1 MMILDVILWLLILA
15 AFVLAFIG
23 LIKPVIPA
31 IPVLWVGFLIY
42 QFGINGSTLSW
53 IFWTAMIVLTIFI
66 FVSDLWLNRYF
77 VNRFGGTKKGEWAA
91 LIGVLVGAFVLP
103 PFGVIV
109 VPFIAVVIVEM
120 MQSKNIT
127 QAVKASFGSLVA
139 FFSSAVMQA
148 VLMFVMIIWFFI
160 DALLIN

>member
-1 MMILDVILWLLILA
+1 MSDVIFLVLILA

-42 QFGINGSTLSW
+42 QFGINGATLSW
-53 IFWTAMIVLTIFI
+53 VFWTAMIVLTIFI

-103 PFGVIV
+103 PFGVII
-109 VPFIAVVIVEM
+109 VPFIAVIIVEM
-120 MQSKNIT
+120 VQSKNFA
-127 QAVKASFGSLVA
+127 QAAKASFGSLVA

-148 VLMFVMIIWFFI
+148 VLMFVMIVWFFI

>member
-1 MMILDVILWLLILA
+1 MSDVIFWVLILA

-42 QFGINGSTLSW
+42 QFGINCATLSW
-53 IFWTAMIVLTIFI
+53 VFWTAMIVLTIFI

-103 PFGVIV
+103 PFGVII
-109 VPFIAVVIVEM
+109 VPFIAVIIVEM
-120 MQSKNIT
+120 LQSKNFA
-127 QAVKASFGSLVA
+127 QAAKASFGSLVA

-148 VLMFVMIIWFFI
+148 ILMFVMIVWFFI

>member
-1 MMILDVILWLLILA
+1 M
-15 AFVLAFIG
+15 G
-23 LIKPVIPA
+23 
-31 IPVLWVGFLIY
+31 
-42 QFGINGSTLSW
+42 
-53 IFWTAMIVLTIFI
+53 FWTAMIVLTIFI

-103 PFGVIV
+103 PFGVII
-109 VPFIAVVIVEM
+109 VPFIAVIIVEM
-120 MQSKNIT
+120 VQSKNFA
-127 QAVKASFGSLVA
+127 QAAKASFGSLVA

-148 VLMFVMIIWFFI
+148 VLMFVMIVWFFI

>member
-1 MMILDVILWLLILA
+1 MSDVIFWVLILA
-15 AFVLAFIG
+15 AFILAFIG

-42 QFGINGSTLSW
+42 QFGINGTTLSW

-103 PFGVIV
+103 PFGVII
-109 VPFIAVVIVEM
+109 VPFIAVMIVEM
-120 MQSKNIT
+120 MQSKNFT

-148 VLMFVMIIWFFI
+148 VLMFIMMVWFFI

>member
-1 MMILDVILWLLILA
+1 MSDVILWVLILA

-31 IPVLWVGFLIY
+31 IPVLWASFLIY
-42 QFGINGSTLSW
+42 QFGINGATLSW

-66 FVSDLWLNRYF
+66 FISDLWLNRYF
-77 VNRFGGTKKGEWAA
+77 VNRFGGTKKGECAA

-103 PFGVIV
+103 PFGVII
-109 VPFIAVVIVEM
+109 VPFIAVIIVEM
-120 MQSKNIT
+120 MQSQNFT

-148 VLMFVMIIWFFI
+148 VIMFVMIVWFFI

>member
-1 MMILDVILWLLILA
+1 MSDVIFWVLILA

-42 QFGINGSTLSW
+42 QFGINGPTLSW
-53 IFWTAMIVLTIFI
+53 VFWTAMIVLTIFI

-103 PFGVIV
+103 PFGVII
-109 VPFIAVVIVEM
+109 VPFIAVIIVEM
-120 MQSKNIT
+120 VQSKNFA
-127 QAVKASFGSLVA
+127 QAAKASFGSLVA

-148 VLMFVMIIWFFI
+148 VLMFVMIVWFFI

>member
-1 MMILDVILWLLILA
+1 MSDVIFWVFILA

-42 QFGINGSTLSW
+42 QFGINGVTLSW
-53 IFWTAMIVLTIFI
+53 VFWTAMIVLTIFI

-103 PFGVIV
+103 PFGVII
-109 VPFIAVVIVEM
+109 VPFIAVMIVEM
-120 MQSKNIT
+120 MQSKNFA
-127 QAVKASFGSLVA
+127 QAAKASFGSLVA

-148 VLMFVMIIWFFI
+148 VLMFVMIVWFFI

>member
-1 MMILDVILWLLILA
+1 MSDVIFWVLILA

-42 QFGINGSTLSW
+42 QFGINGDTLSW
-53 IFWTAMIVLTIFI
+53 VFWTAMIVLTIFI

-103 PFGVIV
+103 PFGVII
-109 VPFIAVVIVEM
+109 VPFIAVIIVEM
-120 MQSKNIT
+120 VQSKNFA
-127 QAVKASFGSLVA
+127 QAAKASFGSLVA

-148 VLMFVMIIWFFI
+148 VLMFVMIVWFFI